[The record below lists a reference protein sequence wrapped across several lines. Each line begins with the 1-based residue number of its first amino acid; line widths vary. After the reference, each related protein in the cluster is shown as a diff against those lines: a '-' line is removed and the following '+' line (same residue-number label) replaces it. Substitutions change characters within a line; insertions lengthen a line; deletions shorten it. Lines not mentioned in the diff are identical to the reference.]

1 MNQFIFFFRGGK
13 SLIKDQSENKEL
25 WTVWIKKLKQQDKL
39 VAGAPLIRD
48 GIIVTEN
55 GKTNIFQFNQMENAS
70 GFVIV
75 LANNLDEATILS
87 KDCPIFI
94 DGGNITIRPIIES
107 Y

>member
-1 MNQFIFFFRGGK
+1 MNQFILFFRGGK
-13 SLIKDQSENKEL
+13 SPNKNQSENKEL
-25 WTVWIKKLKQQDKL
+25 WASWINKMKQQNRL
-39 VAGAPLIRD
+39 VAGAPLTDD
-48 GIIVTEN
+48 GLIVNEN

-87 KDCPIFI
+87 KGCPIFT